1 MADNILQSEV
11 LTEFLYPFLLIFFI
25 VFALLEKTKIFGDDK
40 KQINA
45 LIAFVVG
52 IMFVAA
58 VDTQLLVGNMVLF
71 LAVGVVIV
79 FVILLLWGFV
89 TGEEAKFGGKSTALK
104 AVIAVIIILALVI
117 FLFIVTGISDQ
128 VYDFFF
134 DSDWSS
140 DVWTNMIFV
149 VIIAAALAVVLATG
163 GKKKE

>member
-11 LTEFLYPFLLIFFI
+11 LTEFLYPFLLVFFI

-40 KQINA
+40 KQVNA

-52 IMFVAA
+52 LMFVAA

-104 AVIAVIIILALVI
+104 AIIAVIIILAVVI
-117 FLFIVTGISDQ
+117 FLFIVTGIHEQ

-134 DSDWSS
+134 DSDWSG
-140 DVWTNMIFV
+140 DVWTNIIF
-149 VIIAAALAVVLATG
+149 IIIIGAALAVVLVTG
-163 GKKKE
+163 GKKKD

>member
-45 LIAFVVG
+45 LIAFIVG

-128 VYDFFF
+128 VFDFFF

-140 DVWTNMIFV
+140 DVWTNIIFV